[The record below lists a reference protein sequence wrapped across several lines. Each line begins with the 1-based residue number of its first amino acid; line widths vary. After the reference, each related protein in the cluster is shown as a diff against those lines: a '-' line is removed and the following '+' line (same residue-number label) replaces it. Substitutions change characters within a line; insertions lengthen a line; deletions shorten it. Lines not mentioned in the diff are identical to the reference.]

1 MFCKNI
7 IKSPKCF
14 DHYCLTFLR
23 VRPLYLVHYHF
34 SACLLR
40 HLPIRYVAVCRL
52 CVCVP
57 GVPVCG
63 LSGRELLGE
72 TVRRQFTT
80 RQPTNRYII
89 VIIV

>member
-7 IKSPKCF
+7 ISKTYMFRSLLY
-14 DHYCLTFLR
+14 DHPQGSSSVLSAL
-23 VRPLYLVHYHF
+23 PLF
-34 SACLLR
+34 RLLR

-63 LSGRELLGE
+63 LSGFYK
-72 TVRRQFTT
+72 TFF
-80 RQPTNRYII
+80 
-89 VIIV
+89 